1 MVCYEIS
8 TASARG
14 NISEPFVPGARG
26 RIWCICPDRF
36 GRVAD
41 PGDCKVILTRVVALR
56 TLLMRMAEYV
66 SNHVNRFRTKLGMT
80 QEELAAKTGVSR
92 QTIIAIEKGNYAP
105 SVLLALKI
113 SKLFKAPVED
123 VFSISYEK

>member
-1 MVCYEIS
+1 MHSLKSAGYSSVAHSWSLRPRLRFLRSSDLGC
-8 TASARG
+8 SARY
-14 NISEPFVPGARG
+14 SF
-26 RIWCICPDRF
+26 
-36 GRVAD
+36 
-41 PGDCKVILTRVVALR
+41 CKVSLTHAIALR
-56 TLLMRMAEYV
+56 TLLGRMAEYV
-66 SNHVNRFRTKLGMT
+66 SNHVNRFRTQLGMT
-80 QEELAAKTGVSR
+80 QEELAEKSGVSR